1 MNILDRYLIKTV
13 ITSTLLFLLI
23 ILALYGFI
31 AMAENF
37 KYVGKGSFEIVDAFY
52 YTFLSLPRRMYQL
65 FPFSV
70 LLGAMMGLGTLN
82 SNHELVAIRA
92 AGVATAQIVFSV
104 MKAALILASFIFI
117 VGEYI
122 VPVTEKIALNHW
134 TTQTHGTSSTVSDK
148 AIWVRDGDT
157 FTKIHAITSDKTLG
171 NVSIFTFAEDKS
183 LKVST
188 LASSAHYDGS
198 DWILKGIK
206 QTFITE
212 NKVISNRIDQAR
224 WPTLLDLELVDV
236 IISNLEYLSAFGL
249 YRYSSYL
256 DANKLESNQY
266 WLAFWNKLIQPF
278 SIAAMLLLSV
288 PFVFSSSRTSNA
300 GSRLMIGVFIG
311 IVFTIANK
319 ITAQFGLVYNIS
331 PLLSASFITIS
342 TFLIASIMIRR
353 MP

>member
-13 ITSTLLFLLI
+13 VYSTLLFLLI

-31 AMAENF
+31 AIADSF
-37 KYVGKGSFEIVDAFY
+37 KYVGKGNFDLIDAFY
-52 YTFLSLPRRMYQL
+52 YTFLTLPRRMYQL

-92 AGVATAQIVFSV
+92 AGVSTARIIFSV
-104 MKAALILASFIFI
+104 MKAAFILAIFIFI

-122 VPVTEKIALNHW
+122 VPITEKKALNHW
-134 TTQTHGTSSTVSDK
+134 TTQTHGASSTISED

-171 NVSIFTFAEDKS
+171 NVSIFTFAEDNT
-183 LKVST
+183 LKVT
-188 LASSAHYDGS
+188 TRAASAHYNGE
-198 DWILKGIK
+198 DWILKDIK

-212 NKVISNRIDQAR
+212 NKVISNQIDKAR

-249 YRYSSYL
+249 YRYANYL

-266 WLAFWNKLIQPF
+266 WLAFWNKMIQPF
-278 SIAAMLLLSV
+278 SIAAMLLLAV
-288 PFVFSSSRTSNA
+288 PFVFSSSRSSNA
-300 GSRLMIGVFIG
+300 GSRLMTGVFIG
-311 IVFTIANK
+311 VVFTIANK
-319 ITAQFGLVYNIS
+319 ITAQFGLVYHFN
-331 PLLSASFITIS
+331 PLFSASLVTIS
-342 TFLIASIMIRR
+342 TIFIASIMIRR
-353 MP
+353 MT